1 MGEEKRNQAAA
12 QKFICI
18 ERHGGLGDVLMA
30 LGAAKALKA
39 ALGFSIIMI
48 TAPCFR
54 SLAESCPHIDHVA
67 DEMSSVV
74 QRYGDVKRVNLN
86 PAAYGISR
94 LHQIDAYLEAFSIT
108 AEAGMKN
115 IDLTI
120 DRSAEDEVE
129 RILAS
134 WSLRSPGC
142 ARILIHPG
150 QTDPNR
156 TWPVERWTELASK
169 LIAFGHQVVVVGS
182 HTDVAGRGV
191 ESLAVDGL
199 LSTVNAL
206 SFLGTVALMRR
217 SDVLVSADS
226 GPVQLA
232 GATDIGIVGL
242 YSVVAGSCRLPF
254 RHGTASWQAEA
265 VKPSCAFHPCYQLMN
280 DPKVIAPFMQK
291 LQEKSLTVQRL
302 FSHWCPDGE
311 SFACMKQ
318 QITVPMV
325 IDAIGRLDSRI
336 VLKGTEVTASTNA
349 VI

>member
-1 MGEEKRNQAAA
+1 
-12 QKFICI
+12 
-18 ERHGGLGDVLMA
+18 
-30 LGAAKALKA
+30 
-39 ALGFSIIMI
+39 
-48 TAPCFR
+48 
-54 SLAESCPHIDHVA
+54 
-67 DEMSSVV
+67 
-74 QRYGDVKRVNLN
+74 
-86 PAAYGISR
+86 
-94 LHQIDAYLEAFSIT
+94 
-108 AEAGMKN
+108 
-115 IDLTI
+115 
-120 DRSAEDEVE
+120 
-129 RILAS
+129 
-134 WSLRSPGC
+134 
-142 ARILIHPG
+142 
-150 QTDPNR
+150 
-156 TWPVERWTELASK
+156 
-169 LIAFGHQVVVVGS
+169 
-182 HTDVAGRGV
+182 
-191 ESLAVDGL
+191 
-199 LSTVNAL
+199 
-206 SFLGTVALMRR
+206 MRR